1 MDSTTTKE
9 GAKTELWYLATPY
22 TKFPYGLDYAAHD
35 AAKIAAKLI
44 ADGENVFSPIVHSHL
59 ICHCAKLDPV
69 NHDFWMRVDQAFME
83 KCDGLIVCM
92 MTSWSRSKGM
102 RKEID
107 YFKKAGKRIRYFD
120 PETDKFVSE
129 VLN

>member
-1 MDSTTTKE
+1 MADAPVKP
-9 GAKTELWYLATPY
+9 ELWYLATPY
-22 TKFPYGLDYAAHD
+22 TKFPYGIEYAAQH

-59 ICHCAKLDPV
+59 IAHCSGLDPL
-69 NHDFWMRVDQAFME
+69 NHDFWMHVDKAFME

-92 MTSWSRSKGM
+92 MASWSKSKGI
-102 RKEID
+102 RVEID
-107 YFKKAGKRIRYFD
+107 AFKKMGKRIRYYD